1 MVRHSDP
8 RRGLQGMRLDI
19 LQDLETHG
27 KAFGLKCVNKGK
39 LQEAVNWKMV
49 DPVPI
54 GQHSLWLWKTD
65 SWLEGNSTESG

>member
-1 MVRHSDP
+1 
-8 RRGLQGMRLDI
+8 MRLDI

-39 LQEAVNWKMV
+39 PQEAVNWKMV

-54 GQHSLWLWKTD
+54 GQHSLWLWMI
-65 SWLEGNSTESG
+65 ES